1 MADVI
6 TRLRVESSE
15 YDSKIKRASQ
25 SLLHLEQACRKVGG
39 TLAVVEKDELEFV
52 RSLGKMETVSRDA
65 RGQIGE
71 LTKAFTDLSMMYKR
85 LTDEEKKGDFGKALS
100 GSLDQ
105 LKTRIQETKK
115 DLADINQELSGS
127 KFGQFGSLIDGVGKQ
142 MGLNANITELLTSKT
157 ALMTAGIGA
166 SIAIVG
172 KATDA
177 WARYNQELSRQ
188 DQVTTVTTGLKGPEA
203 DAMTDAARSI
213 ADTYG
218 VDFREVINAAN
229 TLMTQ
234 FGQTGAQSLQLIRDG
249 MQGMIMGDGP
259 KLLSMIQQYAPSFR
273 DAGISASQLV
283 AIIHNSEGG
292 IFTDQNM
299 NAIVTGIKNIR
310 LMTNQTSE
318 ALGKMG
324 IDGADMTR
332 KLNEGTMTVFEALGQ
347 VSDAIER
354 TGSGSQAAG
363 EVMQYV
369 FGRQGAVAG
378 TKLGEAIATLNTN
391 LNETK
396 RQTGD
401 LGVAFAELQT
411 ANERLNK
418 AIREAFEYDGWEQ
431 MTVGIKTGLLD
442 ALSSVLETTIKI
454 KESWVGDVGK
464 TIFNTIGSA
473 ALETMGP
480 LGRLFNL
487 IRGIKREVS
496 DTGNKPTGVEIGGL
510 MKNLPERVRRPM
522 QEADALRKV
531 EDAPARQET
540 HRKNLSRYDAQI
552 AEQRKNVASLVASLG
567 ESSMVPAI
575 QEAIDGEKKRLKELQ
590 QMRETYAREAE
601 KILAPKVEV
610 KVETQ
615 DATARIKELTSKL
628 KELRAER
635 EKARQAGD
643 VEKVKSIDSRIS
655 TVSGDIKLLG
665 GSVSTPTT
673 TKEVTIQQK
682 LSELEK
688 EAVNASEQRREE
700 IRATIQELDREL
712 AKQKEIVAALHDVP
726 ADAVGKAYRDML
738 RGGRVQMP
746 DEAPLST
753 SRVGIM
759 PGYLT
764 QPVTDAPTALQAA
777 QYEAAKSV
785 KAEDVKVDTS
795 TLQSIL
801 RNALQEGIDTATLN
815 LDGVAEQIGRGINV
829 PDETWQGIL
838 DEYNALRE
846 AIGQDPIE
854 IDFKT
859 GKLKELKENSKGLAG
874 DWQNASSAI
883 QAVGSALGSIED
895 PAAKVAGIVA
905 QAIATV
911 AQSFASALARPE
923 SRTGGVWGWIAAAAA
938 GTATMVSTIATIKSS
953 TKGGFAEGG
962 IVPGNAFSG
971 DNLRISDY
979 GINSGELILSRSQQ
993 DSIAAQLTGDD
1004 GQASG
1009 GGSPYVT
1016 GETLFLGISNT
1027 LRRQGRGEIVTTSM
1041 LRRAGI
1047 RL

>member
-25 SLLHLEQACRKVGG
+25 GLLHLEQACRKVGG

-71 LTKAFTDLSMMYKR
+71 LTKGFTDLSMMYKR

-157 ALMTAGIGA
+157 ALLTAGVGA
-166 SIAIVG
+166 GIAIVG
-172 KATDA
+172 KATEA
-177 WARYNQELSRQ
+177 WASYNAELAKQ
-188 DQVTTVTTGLKGPEA
+188 DQITTVTTGLKGSSA
-203 DAMTDAARSI
+203 DTMTDQARALS
-213 ADTYG
+213 DTYG
-218 VDFREVINAAN
+218 VDFREAINAAN

-234 FGQTGAQSLQLIRDG
+234 FGQTGEQAMSLIRDG
-249 MQGMIMGDGP
+249 MQGMIQGDGP
-259 KLLSMIQQYAPSFR
+259 KLLSMIQQYSPAFR
-273 DAGISASQLV
+273 DAGVSASQLV
-283 AIIHNSEGG
+283 AVIQNSEGG

-299 NAIVTGIKNIR
+299 NAIVMGIKNIR
-310 LMTNQTSE
+310 LMTKATSD
-318 ALGKMG
+318 ALAQLG
-324 IDGADMTR
+324 IDGHKMSQQLSDGSLTI
-332 KLNEGTMTVFEALGQ
+332 FDALKQ
-347 VSDAIER
+347 VATQIQGVNSN
-354 TGSGSQAAG
+354 SQAAG
-363 EVMQYV
+363 EVMQQV
-369 FGRQGAVAG
+369 FGRQGAMAG

-401 LGVAFAELQT
+401 LGAAFAELQT

-454 KESWVGDVGK
+454 KDSWVGNVGK

-480 LGRLFNL
+480 LGRLLNL

-496 DTGNKPTGVEIGGL
+496 DTEEPPKGVGLIGGL
-510 MKNLPERVRRPM
+510 MQNLPERVRRPM
-522 QEADALRKV
+522 QEADDLRAV
-531 EDAPARQET
+531 EDTPARQEA
-540 HRKNLSRYDAQI
+540 HRKNLSRYDVQI
-552 AEQRKNVASLVASLG
+552 AEQQQKVSALGDSSLVP
-567 ESSMVPAI
+567 EI
-575 QEAIDGEKKRLKELQ
+575 QEAIVGEKKRLKELQ
-590 QMRETYAREAE
+590 QMRDAYAREAE

-615 DATARIKELTSKL
+615 DATTSIKELTAKL

-643 VEKVKSIDSRIS
+643 VEKVKSLDSRIS
-655 TVSGDIKLLG
+655 TVSGDIKLLR

-682 LSELEK
+682 ISELEK
-688 EAVNASEQRREE
+688 EALTASEQRREE

-726 ADAVGKAYRDML
+726 ADAVGKAYKDML
-738 RGGRVQMP
+738 RGARVQLP

-753 SRVGIM
+753 ARVGIM

-777 QYEAAKSV
+777 QYEAAKAV

-911 AQSFASALARPE
+911 ALTFSKSLAGTVGP
-923 SRTGGVWGWIAAAAA
+923 WDWIAAAAA

-962 IVPGNAFSG
+962 IVPGNSFSG

-1009 GGSPYVT
+1009 GVPYVT
-1016 GETLFLGISNT
+1016 GEMLFLGVSNT